1 MAQLRLSVSDAYR
14 ACTLAERIGYFRE
27 SGRAL
32 NGTSDPDL
40 AQHRFQTRRSQD
52 PFSSDEFLAQWL
64 SRHSVTEKEFRFL
77 LGERC
82 DGFSSILN
90 SNFSWAQGLG
100 LDGPTDPGGIPVLLQ
115 GSFNE
120 VAWPSIRVGLKRF
133 EAVVAALVRSNK
145 KNNPLPFDPGSVESL
160 FLPALAARLRQVIER
175 TLVLELNVA
184 RLQNLLS
191 GETPE
196 DRFRSF
202 LNRMHDPEMLMELYR
217 EYPVLARQVVLA
229 VEQWTNFSIEL
240 LQHLC
245 RDSEV
250 LAARF
255 GRQQPIGILNQLK
268 MGSGDRHRHSRSVA
282 ILGFNSGLQVV
293 YKPKPLAL
301 DLHFQELL
309 RWFNQRMAGAEF
321 STFDVLDHGGYGWV
335 EFVPFQSCLSRPEVQ
350 RFYLRLGK
358 YLALLYMLEAR
369 DFHSENIIAS
379 GEYPI
384 LVDLECLFQPLEPG
398 TSDLRTPSY
407 FGLRDTAMR
416 VGILPNR
423 SWSEEEAAGLEVSGL
438 GGAAGQVTPIAIPA
452 WKDAGTDRMRL
463 ERERLA
469 IAGSQ
474 NRPCLNGEP
483 VDVFDYAEAIADGF
497 TRMYRFV
504 MSAREDLLA
513 GRGPLSA
520 FLKDEVRVLF
530 RPTRTYVRL
539 LYESFHP
546 DVLRDELDRSCLL
559 DRLWEG
565 IESQSHKSRIVPTE
579 LAALQNQDVP
589 LFTASVSSTD
599 LYSDEGERFPDFLDK
614 SGMACVYERL
624 RQISD
629 SDLARQLWFVR
640 SSLATLTVAADQTRW
655 PSYPLVEPAEPST
668 PAQMLQAACAI
679 GDRLEAIALRDRDE
693 VSWVG
698 LAFANEGHWVLRPL
712 GIEFYSGL
720 SGIAL
725 FLATLGVVSGQP
737 RYTLLA
743 RSALAS
749 VNRQLEK
756 SPEEIKSIGA
766 YTGWGGLIYCYL
778 HLSALLNEEFWL
790 FQALKFAGMLPPL
803 ISKDILLDVTGGS
816 AGCIGAL
823 LCLYRC
829 VHKDELLDI
838 AVQCGNRLLETAAPV
853 KDGIAW
859 PSPVPGTNHLG
870 GFSHGAA
877 GCSWALFQL
886 FAMTGLDC
894 YRSAALK
901 AIQYE
906 RTLFSP
912 EAGNWRDLR
921 GLNRAVPDSN
931 QFRVAWCHGAVG
943 IGLAR
948 LGSLQ
953 FLDAAGRQD
962 LEAALT
968 ATWNKGFGTNHSL
981 CHGDLGNLELLLQAA
996 PLPGAGWNTKAQ
1008 KMAGIILQSIRQHG
1022 WLCGVPLGVESP
1034 GLMTG
1039 LAGIGYGLLR
1049 AAFPERIA
1057 SVLLLEPPGPVEG
1070 QSS

>member
-1 MAQLRLSVSDAYR
+1 MAQIRFSVADAYR
-14 ACTLAERIGYFRE
+14 ASTLSERIGYSRKN
-27 SGRAL
+27 GRAL
-32 NGTSDPDL
+32 NGTGDQDL

-64 SRHSVTEKEFRFL
+64 SSHDLTENEFLFL
-77 LGERC
+77 MGERP
-82 DGFSSILN
+82 DGFASGLGPH
-90 SNFSWAQGLG
+90 FSWVQALG
-100 LDGPTDPGGIPVLLQ
+100 LDNHMNPGAIPALLR
-115 GSFNE
+115 SRFTE
-120 VAWPSIRVGLKRF
+120 VVWPSITVGLKRF
-133 EAVVAALVRSNK
+133 EATVAALATSSKN
-145 KNNPLPFDPGSVESL
+145 NNPLPFDPDTIEDL
-160 FLPALAARLRQVIER
+160 FLPGLATRLRQVIER

-184 RLQNLLS
+184 RLRSLLS

-196 DRFRSF
+196 ERFRSF
-202 LNRMHDPEMLMELYR
+202 LNRLHDRETLVELYR

-229 VEQWTNFSIEL
+229 VEQWTSSSIEL
-240 LQHLC
+240 LERLC
-245 RDSEV
+245 RDSEL

-255 GRQQPIGILNQLK
+255 AGQERLGTLNKLK
-268 MGSGDRHRHSRSVA
+268 LSTGDRHRHGRSVA
-282 ILGFNSGLQVV
+282 ILGFSSGLQVV
-293 YKPKPLAL
+293 YKPKSLAL

-309 RWFNQRMAGAEF
+309 RWFNQRMSEEEF
-321 STFDVLDHGGYGWV
+321 STFDVVDQSGYGWV
-335 EFVPFQSCLSRPEVQ
+335 EFVPFQSCTSEHEVQ
-350 RFYLRLGK
+350 RFYRRLGK
-358 YLALLYMLEAR
+358 YLALLYVLEAR

-379 GEYPI
+379 GEYPV
-384 LVDLECLFQPLEPG
+384 LVDLECLFQPLGPG
-398 TSDLRTPSY
+398 SPDSKTQSY
-407 FGLRDTAMR
+407 FGLSDTAMR

-423 SWSEEEAAGLEVSGL
+423 SWSEEEAAGLDVSGL
-438 GGAAGQVTPIAIPA
+438 GGAAGQVTPIAMPA
-452 WKDAGTDRMRL
+452 WKDSGTDRMRL

-474 NRPCLNGEP
+474 NQPCLNGEP
-483 VDVFDYAEAIADGF
+483 VDVFDYAEAITDGF
-497 TRMYRFV
+497 TEMYRFV

-513 GRGPLSA
+513 GSGPLSA
-520 FLKDEVRVLF
+520 FLNDHVRVLF

-546 DVLRDELDRSCLL
+546 DALRDELDRSCLL
-559 DRLWEG
+559 DHLWEG
-565 IESQSHKSRIVPTE
+565 IESQPYRTCIVPAE

-589 LFTASVSSTD
+589 LFTAGVSSKD
-599 LYSDEGERFPDFLDK
+599 LYSDAGERFADFLDK
-614 SGMACVYERL
+614 SGIYRVYERL
-624 RQISD
+624 RQIND

-655 PSYPLVEPAEPST
+655 PSYPLVEPAKPPT
-668 PAQMLQAACAI
+668 PAQFLQAACAI
-679 GDRLEAIALRDRDE
+679 GDRLEAIALRDEDGA
-693 VSWVG
+693 SWLG
-698 LAFANEGHWVLRPL
+698 LAFANEGHWVLKPL
-712 GIEFYSGL
+712 GSEFYSGSL
-720 SGIAL
+720 GIAL
-725 FLATLGVVSGQP
+725 FLTTLGVASGEP

-756 SPEEIKSIGA
+756 SPEVIKSVGA

-778 HLSALLNEEFWL
+778 HLSALLKEEFWL
-790 FQALKFAGMLPPL
+790 SRALKFAELLPPL
-803 ISKDILLDVTGGS
+803 ISKDIFLDVTGGS
-816 AGCIGAL
+816 AGCIAAL

-829 VHKDELLDI
+829 VHKDELLDM

-859 PSPVPGTNHLG
+859 PSPVPGANHLG
-870 GFSHGAA
+870 GFSHGAS

-886 FAMTGLDC
+886 FAMTGLDQ

-906 RTLFSP
+906 RTLFFP

-921 GLNRAVPDSN
+921 GLNRAVPDPN
-931 QFRVAWCHGAVG
+931 QFRVAWCHGAAG

-953 FLDAAGRQD
+953 FLDATGRQD
-962 LEAALT
+962 LEAALK
-968 ATWNKGFGTNHSL
+968 ATLNKGFGTNHSL

-996 PLPGAGWNTKAQ
+996 QLLGEGWNREAQ
-1008 KMAGIILQSIRQHG
+1008 KMTGIILEGIRQHG

-1057 SVLLLEPPGPVEG
+1057 SVLLLEPPGIC
-1070 QSS
+1070 